1 MVATPS
7 YRELASRTLGQAAQ
21 DLNAMPQGHVSSA
34 EIQSRAAKA
43 QAIATVAI
51 AQALLEI
58 GDVLREH
65 LNRAAP
71 DA

>member
-1 MVATPS
+1 MTDAPR
-7 YRELASRTLGQAAQ
+7 YRERELASGTLREAATH
-21 DLNAMPQGHVSSA
+21 LNAMPTGQVASA
-34 EIQSRAAKA
+34 EITARASQA

-65 LNRAAP
+65 LSRG